1 MLIFFSIFQNSD
13 SNSND
18 STSVPKPEAI
28 KPSTQAQSATVKGFA
43 ALATKFT
50 SNGSL
55 QNSGAAA
62 TTNKPLNGTKVNH
75 DDLFKKFR
83 QTASTTSTT
92 TTTNSTPS
100 TTSTGNKTNTLL
112 SSQQKPAELLAKPN
126 SLGNTNNQDI
136 ASLNKKSTSS
146 SSLSSLL
153 NTDQKN
159 NKISP
164 SSANIAQKK
173 NIFNMNG
180 SSNGNA
186 NANSNETQ
194 KKPSLVKA
202 NN

>member
-1 MLIFFSIFQNSD
+1 MLNLFLFFQNSD

-18 STSVPKPEAI
+18 STSVSKPEAI
-28 KPSTQAQSATVKGFA
+28 KPTAQAQSATVKGFA
-43 ALATKFT
+43 ALATKFN

-62 TTNKPLNGTKVNH
+62 ANKPSNGTKVNH

-92 TTTNSTPS
+92 S
-100 TTSTGNKTNTLL
+100 STGNKTNTPL

-164 SSANIAQKK
+164 TSASIAQKK

-180 SSNGNA
+180 SSNGSA

>member
-1 MLIFFSIFQNSD
+1 M
-13 SNSND
+13 
-18 STSVPKPEAI
+18 
-28 KPSTQAQSATVKGFA
+28 
-43 ALATKFT
+43 
-50 SNGSL
+50 
-55 QNSGAAA
+55 
-62 TTNKPLNGTKVNH
+62 NGTKVNH

-83 QTASTTSTT
+83 QTASTSTT
-92 TTTNSTPS
+92 TTSTPS
-100 TTSTGNKTNTLL
+100 TTSSTGNKTNTLL

-126 SLGNTNNQDI
+126 SSGNTNHQDI

-164 SSANIAQKK
+164 SSANLAQKK
-173 NIFNMNG
+173 NIFNVNG
-180 SSNGNA
+180 SSNGSA
-186 NANSNETQ
+186 NASSNETQ